1 MITYK
6 VPCIYNKIHEAA
18 RSRTH
23 AATVPGSKS
32 ITNRAL
38 LISSLA
44 EGRSVLKNV
53 LFSDDSRV
61 FVECLH
67 SLGIR
72 ADVDETAKTIIVN
85 GTGGKLPGSGEI
97 YVGSAGTAARFL
109 TAALGLSNGDYLLNS
124 SEQMKRR
131 PIAPLLETLKAQGTE
146 VSFEEK
152 EGHFPFGLHS
162 HGFNGSPM
170 SVNIDDSSQFLS
182 ALLIASVMSDH
193 DVRIDVTGHH
203 GMSYIDMTVKM
214 MEQFNVKV
222 ECLEKHDPED
232 GFYDKQSGHDKD
244 LITGSNSPI
253 KVKDAESDGKTFQI
267 PASSSYSSKDY
278 YIEPD
283 MSAAAYFFAASPIL
297 GIKTLVRGTSF
308 GSMQGDVQFV
318 HALEKMGCTAEETP
332 DGIVMNPPADGSIH
346 GIDVDMSAFSDQA
359 ITLACVAPFA
369 DAPTTIRGIGHIRL
383 QESDRLS
390 AIANEM
396 RKMGI
401 TVDETSDSITIH
413 PGSPSSA
420 IIETYDDHRIAMGFS
435 LIGLRSPGIE
445 ISNPGCVS
453 KTFENYFE
461 VLEGLIEDLELR

>member
-6 VPCIYNKIHEAA
+6 VPCIYNKISSAA
-18 RSRTH
+18 RLTPCSV
-23 AATVPGSKS
+23 TVPGSKS

-38 LISSLA
+38 LIAALA
-44 EGRSVLKNV
+44 SGRSTIKNA

-61 FVECLH
+61 FIDCIR
-67 SLGIR
+67 SLGID
-72 ADVDETAKTIIVN
+72 ADVNESTKTIVIN
-85 GTGGKLPGSGEI
+85 GTGGVLPGSGEI

-109 TAALGLSNGDYLLNS
+109 TAALGLSNGDYVLDS

-131 PIAPLLETLKAQGTE
+131 PIAPLLETLRSQGTE
-146 VSFEEK
+146 VAFMEK
-152 EGHFPFGLHS
+152 EGHFPFMLHS

-182 ALLIASVMSDH
+182 ALLIASVMSDQ

-308 GSMQGDVQFV
+308 DSMQGDVQFV
-318 HALEKMGCTAEETP
+318 HALEKMGCTAEESP
-332 DGIVMNPPADGSIH
+332 DGIIMNPPADGSIH
-346 GIDVDMSAFSDQA
+346 GIAMDMSAFSDQA

-401 TVDETSDSITIH
+401 AVDETADSITIH

-445 ISNPGCVS
+445 ISNPGCVA
-453 KTFENYFE
+453 KTFENYYE
-461 VLEGLIEDLELR
+461 VLEGMIADLRSR